1 MGKFFSILVPY
12 YNEGEE
18 VIKNLLDSIAIQQNI
33 DMKEIEVV
41 ICKDGPDGPELSQ
54 EFLDKYPFDIQYH
67 REPKGGVSQMRN
79 KAFEYSTGEYVMWS
93 DSDDMLY
100 HCLALWFIKR
110 ETSTPMQ
117 VMVNG
122 VQQTVNG
129 FDGMKSVFLEEGRNP
144 QTGETYFIDRKDGF
158 QFVHGSIYKSKFL
171 KDNDIH
177 FFPECFIHEDNV
189 LFAEVQACTQNIK
202 WCPSPFY
209 LWKWRDNSVC
219 RRSPTYLKETYTD
232 LIKSTDFLI
241 DWLKAKSKFDNA
253 RERVVSLVYDCYY
266 NVMCHPS
273 WSEIGTAEYRQK
285 AERRFADFYI
295 KHKQLWDE
303 CPDQVKMQISNGI
316 RQRVVAGGM
325 LQEKITLDDF
335 LTRMSKLGENQ

>member
-41 ICKDGPDGPELSQ
+41 ICKDGPDGPELSK

-110 ETSTPMQ
+110 ETTTPMQ
-117 VMVNG
+117 VLVNN
-122 VQQTVNG
+122 VPTTVYG

-144 QTGETYFIDRKDGF
+144 ETGEALFIDRKDGF
-158 QFVHGSIYKSKFL
+158 QFIHGSIYKSKFL

-177 FFPECFIHEDNV
+177 FFPECTIHEDNV
-189 LFAEVQACTQNIK
+189 IFAEVQACTQNIK

-219 RRSPTYLKETYTD
+219 RRDPLYLKKTYPD
-232 LIKSTDFLI
+232 LIKSSNHMLE
-241 DWLKAKSKFDNA
+241 WYVGKSKFDNA
-253 RERVVSLVYDCYY
+253 RQAVASIVLDSYY
-266 NVMCHPS
+266 TFCHPS
-273 WSEIGTAEYRQK
+273 WKEIGTKEYRDK
-285 AERRFADFYI
+285 AEKCFADYFKKWEY
-295 KHKQLWDE
+295 LWNE
-303 CPDQVKMQISNGI
+303 CPDQVKMQISSGI
-316 RQRVVAGGM
+316 RQREVVQGM
-325 LQEKITLDDF
+325 EMETETLEQF
-335 LTRMSKLGENQ
+335 LMRMKALV